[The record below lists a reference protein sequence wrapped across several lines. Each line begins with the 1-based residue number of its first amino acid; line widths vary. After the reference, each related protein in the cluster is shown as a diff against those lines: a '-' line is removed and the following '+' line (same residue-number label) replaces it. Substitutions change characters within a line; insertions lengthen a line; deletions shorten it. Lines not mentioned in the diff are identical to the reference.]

1 MTSLFYVFVGI
12 LFIIVQTTILPHL
25 YLFDRMYDLLI
36 PIIIHASIFRSLGES
51 LFLVFVFGALMDN
64 LSGSPAGFYLTFY
77 VWVLIGVRYL
87 KLFLHVGS
95 LSLVTLVVLLAVAI
109 ESLTLI
115 GLVSVNHSMMA
126 GAGNTLRFAF
136 TEVFWAMLTAPF
148 LLMGLNYLLQ
158 KLPVWHKAIVSSRQD
173 EIKGR

>member
-1 MTSLFYVFVGI
+1 MTSLLYVCAGI
-12 LFIIVQTTILPHL
+12 LFIIIQTTILPHL

-36 PIIIHASIFRSLGES
+36 PLLIHASIFRSLGEC
-51 LFLVFVFGALMDN
+51 LFLVVVFGALMDN

-77 VWVLIGVRYL
+77 VWLFIGVRYL

-95 LSLVTLVVLLAVAI
+95 LSLVTLVVLFAVAV

-115 GLVSVNHSMMA
+115 GLVSVNHLMMA
-126 GAGNTLRFAF
+126 GTGNALRFAF
-136 TEVFWAMLTAPF
+136 TEVFWATLTAPF

-158 KLPVWHKAIVSSRQD
+158 KLPLWQRAITSSRQD
-173 EIKGR
+173 EIRGR